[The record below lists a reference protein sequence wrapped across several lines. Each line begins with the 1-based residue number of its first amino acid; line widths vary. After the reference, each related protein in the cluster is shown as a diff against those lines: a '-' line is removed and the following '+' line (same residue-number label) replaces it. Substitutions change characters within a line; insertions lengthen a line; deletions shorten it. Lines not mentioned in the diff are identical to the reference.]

1 MKKEDGDFN
10 EAYESCQ
17 RDGAYPVMLKTEKDV
32 DDIRY
37 FVQPNTTATG
47 MSLSTYCFHI

>member
-1 MKKEDGDFN
+1 MKKENGDSM

-32 DDIRY
+32 DDLRAFFQQIA
-37 FVQPNTTATG
+37 V
-47 MSLSTYCFHI
+47 